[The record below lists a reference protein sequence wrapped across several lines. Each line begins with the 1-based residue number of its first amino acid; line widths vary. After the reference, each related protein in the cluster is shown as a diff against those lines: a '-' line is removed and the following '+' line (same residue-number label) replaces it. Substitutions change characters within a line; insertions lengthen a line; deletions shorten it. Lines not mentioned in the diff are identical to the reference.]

1 MTLSSLKRGAVVLLA
16 VLTAVLSAIPTAF
29 AEEAEPATSASDQD
43 VVERFSYDQY
53 LKEHADAARPAVT
66 VPVDIIHYT
75 VGDGMQASAEQN
87 YQGKQGASVLTG
99 KEGFIEWQVEVPQ
112 TGLYN
117 IAVDYYPMEGNG
129 SDIERE
135 LLIDGAAPFDGA
147 RTLTF
152 QRVWTDGES
161 MVKDDSGNEYRP
173 FQVEAPRWMSMVLQG
188 SSDYSKG
195 SYLFYLEQGTHTLRL
210 VSNKEPMAISAIRLF
225 QEEELPTYAEKQQE
239 YQQKGY
245 QAATKEILIE
255 GEAAAYRSSP
265 TLYAINDNSSPMTS
279 PTEVGKIRLNTVGG
293 YNWRYQRQW
302 LEWKFTV
309 KETGLYKLN
318 LRTMQ
323 NFNEGA
329 SSTRTLYID
338 GEIPFEEAKDLTFE
352 YSMDWQLN
360 SAGGNDT
367 PYLFYLEEGEHTL
380 RLENTLGKI
389 SDVLTQMQQTVYQL
403 NGVYRKILMVTG
415 TTPDPNRDYQLDTR
429 LPGVME
435 TLEEAEASLHQ
446 IMDKMVEL
454 TGTKGTDYARIE
466 KLALQIRTFLDKPN
480 TITASGRLET
490 FRTNVSDNASWLV
503 TASEQPLLIDYMKF
517 VPETAENG
525 KADAGFF
532 SKLFYEIRMFLNSFI
547 SDYNAIA
554 TGGESEEEKGTVTLW
569 LTSGRDQAQVM
580 RSLTENYFNTQEN
593 AVVQIRLVDAAALLP
608 AVAANMG
615 PDVAIQQDRSLPVNY
630 ALRNALYDMSQ
641 FEDHLE
647 VLERFYESSVEPY
660 WIGDSLYA
668 LPETETFYMLFYRT
682 DILAELGLEVPETW
696 DEFYAMIPTLQ
707 RNSLEVGLPNLAES
721 GQPDAELNL
730 FFMFLFQNG
739 GTLYNEDKSRTALDS
754 QESID
759 AFNQWAELYTK
770 YRLPQKMDAV
780 TRFRSGEAPVVLQP
794 INFYNSL
801 SVAATEIQ
809 GLWDFAPIPG
819 TLKEDGTI
827 DRSEGAGGTG
837 AIIFKN
843 AKDPELAWRFV
854 KWWTSADIQSK
865 YGQEMECIQGVAA
878 RWMTANK
885 EAFEKLPWS
894 SKAAKSIAEQREWVV
909 GLPEVPGSYIL
920 PRYVGTAIRLT
931 IDNSYPP
938 QDAILDYNA
947 KINEEIRLKRE
958 EFGME

>member
-1 MTLSSLKRGAVVLLA
+1 MNLSSLKKGMAALLA
-16 VLTAVLSAIPTAF
+16 LLAAAQLAVPAAF
-29 AEEAEPATSASDQD
+29 AEQAEPAAGGGD
-43 VVERFSYDQY
+43 VLERVSYDRY
-53 LKEHADAARPAVT
+53 LDQHAGAARPDVT
-66 VPVDIIHYT
+66 VPVDIGAFEA
-75 VGDGMQASAEQN
+75 GDGMQAVLEEG
-87 YQGKQGASVLTG
+87 YQGKRGASVLTG
-99 KEGFIEWQVEVPQ
+99 KEGFIEWRVEVPE

-117 IAVDYYPMEGNG
+117 IAVEYYPMEGNG

-147 RTLTF
+147 RTLVF
-152 QRVWTDGES
+152 QRVWTNGES

-173 FQVEAPRWMSMVLQG
+173 FQVEAPRWMSAALQG

-195 SYLFYLEQGTHTLRL
+195 SYLFYLEQGVHTLRL
-210 VSNKEPMAISAIRLF
+210 ISNKEPMAIAAIRLF
-225 QEEELPTYAEKQQE
+225 QEKDPPTYAEKRQE
-239 YQQKGY
+239 YQREGY
-245 QAATKEILIE
+245 QAASKEIVIE
-255 GEAAAYRSSP
+255 GEAAVYRSSP
-265 TLYAINDNSSPMTS
+265 TLYAINDNSSPVTS
-279 PTEVGKIRLNTVGG
+279 PTEVGKIRLNTIGG

-302 LEWKFTV
+302 LEWEFRV
-309 KETGLYKLN
+309 EESGLYKLN

-329 SSTRTLYID
+329 SSTRCLYID
-338 GEIPFEEAKDLTFE
+338 GEVPFEEAKELTFG
-352 YSMDWQLN
+352 YSMDWQLD
-360 SAGGNDT
+360 SAGGSDA
-367 PYLFYLEEGEHTL
+367 PYLFYLEAGKHTL

-389 SDVLTQMQQTVYQL
+389 SDALNQMQETVYQL
-403 NGVYRKILMVTG
+403 NSVYRKILMVTG

-435 TLEEAEASLHQ
+435 TLEEAEISLHE
-446 IMDKMVEL
+446 IMDKMVGL

-466 KLALQIRTFLDKPN
+466 KLAIQIRTFLDKPH
-480 TITASGRLET
+480 TITASGRLEA

-517 VPETAENG
+517 MPETAENG
-525 KADAGFF
+525 RADAGFF
-532 SKLFYEIRMFLNSFI
+532 SKLFYEIRMFFNSFI

-554 TGGESEEEKGTVTLW
+554 TGGEESGEKGTITLW

-580 RSLTENYFNTQEN
+580 RSLTENYFNVQEN
-593 AVVQIRLVDAAALLP
+593 AVVKIRLVDAAALLP
-608 AVAANMG
+608 AVAAGMG

-630 ALRNALYDMSQ
+630 ALRNALYDLSQ
-641 FEDHLE
+641 FEDHGE
-647 VLERFYESSVEPY
+647 VLKRFYESSVEPY
-660 WIGDSLYA
+660 RIGDSLYA

-682 DILAELGLEVPETW
+682 DILAELGIAVPETW
-696 DEFYAMIPTLQ
+696 DQFYAMIPALQ
-707 RNSLEVGLPNLAES
+707 RNSLEIGLPNLAES

-739 GTLYNEDKSRTALDS
+739 GTLYNGDKSRTALDS
-754 QESID
+754 QESIE
-759 AFNQWAELYTK
+759 AFSQWTELYTK
-770 YRLPQKMDAV
+770 YRLPQKMDPL

-794 INFYNSL
+794 LNFYNSL
-801 SVAATEIQ
+801 SVAATEIR

-819 TLKEDGTI
+819 TLKEDGSI

-837 AIIFKN
+837 AVIFKN
-843 AKDPELAWRFV
+843 AKDPALAWEFI

-878 RWMTANK
+878 RWMTANR
-885 EAFEKLPWS
+885 EAFEKLPWPS
-894 SKAAKSIAEQREWVV
+894 QAAKNIALQRESVIGV
-909 GLPEVPGSYIL
+909 PEVPGSYIL
-920 PRYVGTAIRLT
+920 PRYIGTAVRLS
-931 IDNSYPP
+931 IDNAYPP